1 VKQTLAV
8 ETIGLT
14 KSYRQKA
21 FFSRRASPEE
31 EKRAVDSL
39 SLQIEPGEIFGLL
52 GRNGAG
58 KTSLIKMLCTLLL
71 PSGGTAR
78 VNGFDIVKEEA
89 QVRKSVGLVNSDER
103 SFYWR
108 LSGRQNLTF
117 FATLY
122 GENGKEVGR
131 RVDELLD
138 LLDLKEGA
146 ERAFNTY
153 STGMKQRMAI
163 ARGLLGRPKII
174 FMDEPTKGLD
184 PIAGQGLRKL
194 VRERVVENLSSTVI
208 LTTHFLQE
216 VEELCGRVA
225 IMDRGKIIASGQIS
239 ELKRSIQNCQR
250 YFLKLRELTESDL
263 AALRKIEGVL
273 EAYVLSRNEEGVEV
287 RIDFL
292 EENILSE
299 ILAFL
304 LQSGGKILSC
314 TRQEISL
321 EEVFCSHFQKPAEK
335 TAQEGALC

>member
-1 VKQTLAV
+1 MLAV
-8 ETIGLT
+8 ETIELT
-14 KSYRQKA
+14 KNYRPTGL
-21 FFSRRASPEE
+21 FSRGPRSQKE
-31 EKRAVDSL
+31 EKQAVDHL
-39 SLQIEPGEIFGLL
+39 SLRIEQGEIFGLL

-58 KTSLIKMLCTLLL
+58 KTTLIKMLCTLVL
-71 PSGGTAR
+71 PSSGTGR
-78 VNGFDIVKEEA
+78 VNGYDIVKEEA
-89 QVRKSVGLVNSDER
+89 DVRKSVGLVNSDER

-108 LSGRQNLTF
+108 LTGRQNLTF

-122 GENGKEVGR
+122 EGSRKEISR
-131 RVDELLD
+131 RVDELLE
-138 LLDLKEGA
+138 LLDLKETA
-146 ERAFNTY
+146 DRPFNTY
-153 STGMKQRMAI
+153 STGTKQRMAI

-225 IMDRGKIIASGQIS
+225 IMDRGKVIASGEIS

-250 YFLKLRELTESDL
+250 YFFKVRDLAETDL
-263 AALRKIEGVL
+263 AALRKIDGVL
-273 EAYVLSRNEEGVEV
+273 EGTFLSKSEEGSELQV
-287 RIDFL
+287 DFL

-299 ILAFL
+299 ILAL
-304 LQSGGKILSC
+304 ILQSGGKILSC
-314 TRQEISL
+314 SKQEVSL

-335 TAQEGALC
+335 IAQEGALC